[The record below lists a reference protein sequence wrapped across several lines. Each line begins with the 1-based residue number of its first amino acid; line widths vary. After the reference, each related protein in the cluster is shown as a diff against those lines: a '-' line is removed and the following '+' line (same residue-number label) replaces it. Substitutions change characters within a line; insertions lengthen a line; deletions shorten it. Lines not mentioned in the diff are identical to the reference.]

1 MKEKMKIA
9 TKNFYLLCLNR
20 PGLSVSA
27 ELYVPAAKT
36 FPEFLAEVS
45 EYPSL
50 CLSSASSRAAAS
62 WTMNI
67 RQPINIWALIV
78 SVSTWRALT
87 NKLTILGLK
96 WLKFVRGTFLSVPG
110 TSSLIGMLAKWS
122 GRASNDCN
130 KWIAHRLKSPRFI
143 ELQNYFK

>member
-1 MKEKMKIA
+1 MQQNGFLFTLSEQKEPVCR
-9 TKNFYLLCLNR
+9 Y
-20 PGLSVSA
+20 
-27 ELYVPAAKT
+27 LYVPAAKT